1 MIFTVISELIQYTTS
16 RNSGGIFVQ
25 MPLIQVIVP
34 QVMSLKEQ
42 LGDPSKVMH
51 SHSFSYLAFLVQC
64 LDQRMVCHIIELICW
79 SDAIYLSCA
88 PFVKTCVPFYFIIW
102 FLSALSVLIVDFEIH
117 FCVDCCFYYCTLLL
131 IENHKLPLV
140 FLSG

>member
-51 SHSFSYLAFLVQC
+51 SQSFSYLAFLV
-64 LDQRMVCHIIELICW
+64 
-79 SDAIYLSCA
+79 
-88 PFVKTCVPFYFIIW
+88 
-102 FLSALSVLIVDFEIH
+102 
-117 FCVDCCFYYCTLLL
+117 
-131 IENHKLPLV
+131 
-140 FLSG
+140 